1 MIMKNNNM
9 FNNIRRAA
17 VTRAKGVAAM
27 LCLGSAVA
35 GVTSSCADFFEP
47 ESDRIIYADKDHL
60 NNATDTIYSVTG
72 ILGKLQALGDRTI
85 LLGEV
90 RGDLVDINTTTS
102 ADLRDVALFNI
113 GDNNAYNSPSDY
125 YAVINNCN
133 YFIAKADTSLKNN
146 RNEKIFMKEYAAV
159 KGIRAWTYLQLAIN
173 YGSVPFVTTPILTKE
188 EAERNYPSK
197 GIAEICDWLIK
208 DIQPLADEE
217 LPGYGTIRSFDS
229 RLMYFPIYLMLGEL
243 NLWAGHYREAALN
256 YYNYISKRNGTNSAY
271 PIGSTRGTYWR
282 DGTTTF
288 TRYTGIYNN
297 YALTFGNES
306 YGTNSEYITII
317 PGDSIPSEGNYSQL
331 RNLFNC
337 TSDNNAKFS
346 LTPSQA
352 MLDISAAQTC
362 TYVISNDGGVV
373 KYGVVPKGIGYMRDG
388 DLRLYNVYTQTDNAI
403 LDGERVSYQNIKK
416 YSTRNIPVYRRTT
429 AYLRLAEAMNCAG
442 YPHFAYYVLASGVN
456 NKVITDSIMKYY
468 PTAADSAFLSRF
480 DFPTTRYVLRT
491 PDRLNNENTMGIH
504 DLGCGWSLQNPDY
517 QMPFDSTLVDKTTGY
532 YKSEADSLQQYQYQ
546 MDKVEQM
553 IVDEGALENCF
564 EGTRFY
570 DLMRVALRRGD
581 PNFLADRIYSRRGEA
596 NKAAVM
602 GEIKTNLRNANN
614 WYLHWNGKIG
624 IEPVSAEEEQ

>member
-1 MIMKNNNM
+1 MKSNNM
-9 FNNIRRAA
+9 FNDIKRAVA
-17 VTRAKGVAAM
+17 VRCKGAM
-27 LCLGSAVA
+27 ATLCLGAAVA
-35 GVTSSCADFFEP
+35 GLTSSCADFFEP

-60 NNATDTIYSVTG
+60 NNATDTIYSVAG
-72 ILGKLQALGDRTI
+72 ILGKLQALADRTI

-90 RGDLVDINTTTS
+90 RGDLVDINTNTS
-102 ADLRDVALFNI
+102 SDLRDVALFNI
-113 GDNNAYNSPSDY
+113 GDDNAYNSPSDY

-133 YFIAKADTSLKNN
+133 YFIAKADTALKNN

-159 KGIRAWTYLQLAIN
+159 KGIRAWTYLQLALN
-173 YGSVPFVTTPILTKE
+173 YGNVPFVTTPILTKE
-188 EAERNYPSK
+188 EAERSYEQK
-197 GIAEICDWLIK
+197 GIADICDWLIK
-208 DIQPLADEE
+208 DIQSMADEE
-217 LPGYGTIRSFDS
+217 MPGYGAIRGFDS

-243 NLWAGHYREAALN
+243 NLWAGHYKEAALN

-271 PIGSTRGTYWR
+271 PIGSPRGVFWPN
-282 DGTTTF
+282 GTTSF
-288 TRYTGIYNN
+288 TRYTNVNDN
-297 YALTFGNES
+297 YSYSFGNEY

-346 LTPSQA
+346 LTPSQS
-352 MLDISAAQTC
+352 MKDISAAQTC
-362 TYVISNDGGVV
+362 TYVISNNSGVA
-373 KYGVVPKGIGYMRDG
+373 KYGIAPKGIGYMRDG
-388 DLRLYNVYTQTDNAI
+388 DLRLCNVYKQMDNAI
-403 LDGERVSYQNIKK
+403 LDGERVEYQTILK

-429 AYLRLAEAMNCAG
+429 VYLRLAEAMNRAG

-468 PTAADSAFLSRF
+468 PSAEDSAFLSRF
-480 DFPTTRYVLRT
+480 DFPSTRYVLRT
-491 PDRLNNENTMGIH
+491 PDMLNNENTMGIH

-517 QMPFDSTLVDKTTGY
+517 QMPFDSTYIDKSTGY
-532 YKSEADSLQQYQYQ
+532 YKSAADSTLERQYQ

-553 IVDEGALENCF
+553 IVDECALENCF

-581 PNFLADRIYSRRGEA
+581 PNFLADRVYARRGEA
-596 NKAAVM
+596 NKGAM
-602 GEIKTNLRNANN
+602 EGEIKVNLRNANN

-624 IEPVSAEEEQ
+624 IEPVADNKEQ